1 MTIKF
6 LKSLNPYHD
15 AGNTALKAAGFK
27 HLMSN
32 FFSIWIVH
40 VDQCLPALVLS
51 LLVLHW
57 RGWLQLYV
65 MVLFLISGQ
74 YLYLYIARGTFMCV
88 SVYCDVPNSH
98 SKPRRSELFR
108 SFRPK
113 CVWNVRNMFTLQDK
127 HVLTAAPLVP
137 SVLLVW
143 TGDCD
148 TVVFYQS
155 IRNVS
160 AGLLVTDDTV
170 MLLRGVVA
178 VTSSTSGT
186 ISDLVFFEATVSGT
200 DPLSSFIHHLWTF
213 RM

>member
-108 SFRPK
+108 SID
-113 CVWNVRNMFTLQDK
+113 Q
-127 HVLTAAPLVP
+127 
-137 SVLLVW
+137 SVSETSETCLHFKTSMSCFW
-143 TGDCD
+143 SG
-148 TVVFYQS
+148 
-155 IRNVS
+155 
-160 AGLLVTDDTV
+160 LVT
-170 MLLRGVVA
+170 
-178 VTSSTSGT
+178 VTLWFSTKASEMCQL
-186 ISDLVFFEATVSGT
+186 DY
-200 DPLSSFIHHLWTF
+200 
-213 RM
+213 